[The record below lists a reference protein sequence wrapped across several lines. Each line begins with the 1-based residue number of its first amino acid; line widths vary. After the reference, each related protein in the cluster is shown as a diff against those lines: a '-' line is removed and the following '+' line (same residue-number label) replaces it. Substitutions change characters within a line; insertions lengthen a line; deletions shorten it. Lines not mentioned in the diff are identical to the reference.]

1 MVKFIANWMFVSRT
15 WNDSI
20 PSPAAIN
27 IQEITNIEEVIDTTR
42 GPCVIIALK
51 NGTVIPI
58 EGDIID
64 VLAKFQ
70 EYLKTITNN

>member
-1 MVKFIANWMFVSRT
+1 MVKFISNWVFVSRT

-27 IQEITNIEEVIDTTR
+27 IQEITHIEEVIDTTR
-42 GPCVIIALK
+42 GPCVIISLK